1 MRWTLPIS
9 GGEIR
14 LCINGLLRRSLM
26 EKVVEQGFWGAVL
39 KGLVKKV
46 AKSVE
51 LLRENEAILGGE
63 GCGCAR

>member
-1 MRWTLPIS
+1 
-9 GGEIR
+9 
-14 LCINGLLRRSLM
+14 M